1 MRRSKGSW
9 GLAGASGTM
18 LKQLSSRLAPRLFQ
32 GELAAFHTSAAA
44 YGVGIPERKHSQ
56 GFIGL
61 HEGE

>member
-1 MRRSKGSW
+1 
-9 GLAGASGTM
+9 M